1 MNMNAQILLK
11 SCHVILPY
19 ELVKQIFGSVSYAY
33 VSYVS
38 TNQTLLIT
46 PVTSTWFAN
55 MHKPSQ
61 FLLKERNIKG
71 DKSLAIREIM
81 IDNDLNETDRSLL
94 YEVVTNTNLI
104 KISIAWPNDS
114 TTPKPKK
121 N

>member
-1 MNMNAQILLK
+1 MNQQILLK
-11 SCHVILPY
+11 SCHVIIPY

-38 TNQTLLIT
+38 DSQTLLIT
-46 PVTSTWFAN
+46 PVTSQWFAK
-55 MHKPSQ
+55 MHNPGQ
-61 FLLKERNIKG
+61 FLLKDRNLQG
-71 DKSLAIREIM
+71 DKSIALREIF

-104 KISIAWPNDS
+104 KISTSWPTNS
-114 TTPKPKK
+114 TTLWQVK

>member
-1 MNMNAQILLK
+1 MNQQILLK

-46 PVTSTWFAN
+46 PVTSEWFAK
-55 MHKPSQ
+55 MHQPTQ
-61 FLLKERNIKG
+61 FLLKDRNLQG
-71 DKSLAIREIM
+71 DKSIAVREIF

-94 YEVVTNTNLI
+94 YEIVTNTNLI
-104 KISIAWPNDS
+104 KISISWPTDS
-114 TTPKPKK
+114 TTLRQMK